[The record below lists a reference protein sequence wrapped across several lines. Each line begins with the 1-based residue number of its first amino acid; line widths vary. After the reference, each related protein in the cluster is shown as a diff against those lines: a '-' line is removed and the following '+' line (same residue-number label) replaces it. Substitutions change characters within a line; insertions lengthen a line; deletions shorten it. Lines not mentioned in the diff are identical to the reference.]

1 MSVCLYVC
9 MYAHACV
16 CMYVCM
22 YVYDYN
28 IIYIYIYVLYHVF
41 VNVQLKDEVDLLLCF
56 DSAKPKL
63 TLEVHPPYTVRPPFD
78 S

>member
-1 MSVCLYVC
+1 
-9 MYAHACV
+9 
-16 CMYVCM
+16 M

-28 IIYIYIYVLYHVF
+28 IIYIYVLYHVF